1 MNFIASASEPEKTPE
16 KALYFLFDTKHILV
30 DRDGNIPCLEKG
42 NALPFDNRFFFGTVN
57 NLPCYCGS
65 LLSDNEPAQFKRIS
79 LRTFFLETDNMSRQV
94 AGHARQVLDLHLNF
108 KFCGKCGNITHP
120 HSKEHSRIC
129 PECKQTLYPR
139 ISPAIITSVTRE
151 DKILLARGVDFPNPE
166 MFSVLS
172 GFVSPSETLEEC
184 VRREVFEETQ
194 VRVTNIQYV
203 GSQPWPFPDS
213 LMVGFTANWQSG
225 DICIDPTE
233 ILEARW
239 FSYDDLPLIPN
250 ANTIAGQLIRTFVRQ
265 QKNN

>member
-1 MNFIASASEPEKTPE
+1 
-16 KALYFLFDTKHILV
+16 
-30 DRDGNIPCLEKG
+30 
-42 NALPFDNRFFFGTVN
+42 
-57 NLPCYCGS
+57 
-65 LLSDNEPAQFKRIS
+65 
-79 LRTFFLETDNMSRQV
+79 MSRQV
-94 AGHARQVLDLHLNF
+94 AGHARQILDLHLNF
-108 KFCGKCGNITHP
+108 KFCGKCGNVTQP
-120 HSKEHSRIC
+120 QSKEHSRIC

-225 DICIDPTE
+225 NICIDPTE

-239 FSYDDLPLIPN
+239 FSYDDLPLIPDS
-250 ANTIAGQLIRTFVRQ
+250 NTIAGQLIRTFVRQ
-265 QKNN
+265 QQTNYPA